1 MARKNEKKTEG
12 SFNDLFFD
20 NGSESSEGAQ
30 TLRLSEIEPNKDQ
43 PRKSFDKEALQQ
55 LADSITE
62 HGVIQPLIV
71 RSMPDGAY
79 QIVAGERRWRAAK
92 MAGLSE
98 IPVVIRDDLS
108 EEQAMQIAMIENLQ
122 RENLNPI
129 EEALGYKELL
139 DKYNIT
145 QDKLAKALGK
155 ARSSITNSLGLLNL
169 PNAVQE
175 LLRSGSLSA
184 GHCKALKKIKDEAVM
199 IELAHKASEGEL
211 SVRQVEA
218 IARRAEKGEL
228 SVEKT
233 EKWSDPMSNYYREIE
248 VGMKHILGTAVK
260 VKESKQGN
268 VLQISFK
275 DADELKDIVAH
286 FMDE

>member
-1 MARKNEKKTEG
+1 MARKSEKKTEG

-20 NGSESSEGAQ
+20 NGSDSAEGAQ
-30 TLRLSEIEPNKDQ
+30 TLRISEIEPNKDQ
-43 PRKSFDKEALQQ
+43 PRKHFDKEALQQ
-55 LADSITE
+55 LADSIGE

-71 RSMPDGAY
+71 RSMPDGSY
-79 QIVAGERRWRAAK
+79 RIVAGERRWRAAK

-98 IPVVIRDDLS
+98 IPVVIRDDLTD
-108 EEQAMQIAMIENLQ
+108 EEAMQIAMIENLQ

-139 DKYNIT
+139 DKYSIT

-155 ARSSITNSLGLLNL
+155 ARSSITNSLGLLTM

-175 LLRSGSLSA
+175 LLRNGSLSV

-199 IELAHKASEGEL
+199 IELAHKTAEGEL

-218 IARRAEKGEL
+218 IARREGKNAE
-228 SVEKT
+228 VESKRIKQKLTYYT
-233 EKWSDPMSNYYREIE
+233 EVE
-248 VGMKHILGTAVK
+248 VSLCEILGTK
-260 VKESKQGN
+260 VKINEGKSGN
-268 VLQISFK
+268 VLQIKFK
-275 DADELKDIVAH
+275 DKEELENILARFQDE
-286 FMDE
+286 

>member
-20 NGSESSEGAQ
+20 NGGDSAEGLA
-30 TLRLSEIEPNKDQ
+30 TLRLSEVEPNRGQ
-43 PRKSFDKEALQQ
+43 PRKHFDKEALQQ
-55 LADSITE
+55 LADSIGE
-62 HGVIQPLIV
+62 HGVIQPIIV
-71 RSMPDGAY
+71 RSMPDGSY

-98 IPVVIRDDLS
+98 IPVVVRDDLS
-108 EEQAMQIAMIENLQ
+108 EEQTMQIAMIENLQ

-139 DKYNIT
+139 DKYSIT

-155 ARSSITNSLGLLNL
+155 ARSSITNSLGLLSM

-184 GHCKALKKIKDEAVM
+184 GHCKALRKIKDEALM
-199 IELAHKASEGEL
+199 IELAHKTAEGEL

-218 IARRAEKGEL
+218 IARREGKSAEEGKKVKRKMTYYTE
-228 SVEKT
+228 VEV
-233 EKWSDPMSNYYREIE
+233 SL
-248 VGMKHILGTAVK
+248 GQILGSK
-260 VKESKQGN
+260 VRINEGKNGN
-268 VLQISFK
+268 VLQIPFK
-275 DADELKDIVAH
+275 DKEELENILAH
-286 FMDE
+286 FSEE

>member
-1 MARKNEKKTEG
+1 MARKSEKKTEG

-20 NGSESSEGAQ
+20 NGSGGEDGLS
-30 TLRLSEIEPNKDQ
+30 TLRLSEVEPNKDQ
-43 PRKSFDKEALQQ
+43 PRKHFDKEALQQ
-55 LADSITE
+55 LADSIGE

-71 RSMPDGAY
+71 RSMPDGSY

-155 ARSSITNSLGLLNL
+155 ARSSITNSLGLLSM

-175 LLRSGSLSA
+175 LLRNGSLSA
-184 GHCKALKKIKDEAVM
+184 GHCKALKKIKDEALM
-199 IELAHKASEGEL
+199 IELAHKTAEGEL

-218 IARRAEKGEL
+218 IARKAENQSAKGKGGKEIKRKLAWYTEVEAAL
-228 SVEKT
+228 SG
-233 EKWSDPMSNYYREIE
+233 N
-248 VGMKHILGTAVK
+248 LGAK
-260 VKESKQGN
+260 VKIVEGKSEN
-268 VLQISFK
+268 TLQIKFK
-275 DADELKDIVAH
+275 DKDELENIIAH
-286 FMDE
+286 FQFE

>member
-1 MARKNEKKTEG
+1 MARKSEKKTEG
-12 SFNDLFFD
+12 SFSDLFFD
-20 NGSESSEGAQ
+20 NGSSSAEGAS
-30 TLRLSEIEPNKDQ
+30 TLRLSEIEPNKGQ
-43 PRKSFDKEALQQ
+43 PRKQFDKEALQQ
-55 LADSITE
+55 LADSISE

-71 RSMPDGAY
+71 RSMPNGGY
-79 QIVAGERRWRAAK
+79 QIIAGERRWRAAK

-139 DKYNIT
+139 DKTGIT
-145 QDKLAKALGK
+145 QDKLAKVLGK
-155 ARSSITNSLGLLNL
+155 ARSSIANSLGLLTM

-175 LLRSGSLSA
+175 LLKNGSLSV

-199 IELAHKASEGEL
+199 IELANKTAKGEL

-218 IARRAEKGEL
+218 IARREDRNAEESRKVKKKLTYYTE
-228 SVEKT
+228 VEVSLC
-233 EKWSDPMSNYYREIE
+233 E
-248 VGMKHILGTAVK
+248 ILGTK
-260 VKESKQGN
+260 VRINEGKSGN
-268 VLQISFK
+268 VLQIRFK
-275 DADELKDIVAH
+275 DKEELENILAH
-286 FMDE
+286 FQDE